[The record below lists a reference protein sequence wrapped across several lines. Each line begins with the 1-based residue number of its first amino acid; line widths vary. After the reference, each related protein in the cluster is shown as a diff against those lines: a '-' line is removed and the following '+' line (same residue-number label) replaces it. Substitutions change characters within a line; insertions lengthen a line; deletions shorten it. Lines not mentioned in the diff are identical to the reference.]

1 MANTTIEWTN
11 KTWNPTRGCSRV
23 SEGCRFCYAERQAA
37 RNLPGLNSPTTGKPF
52 AIMTDSG
59 PRWTGKVELIES
71 KLYEPLHWRKP
82 QRIFVN
88 SMSDLWHEALATED
102 QADIYGIMAMAHW
115 HDFQVLTKR
124 PQNRLAQFSD
134 PTFAREVES
143 RARDYISKTEGVASW
158 RFEWPLPNVWEGVSI
173 EDQPT
178 ADERIPLLLQT
189 SAAIRFVSYEPAL
202 GPVNFG
208 RYVPADDGDGH
219 CTKCGM
225 KLPDK
230 QESLDLLR
238 VGMTCDCPPGF
249 GPSLNWIIAGGESA
263 HGARPANPDWFK
275 SVRHQC
281 QSADV
286 PFFFKQWGEWSPTI
300 ETEPDNDRYHEW
312 PSGGFSARLGK
323 KAAGAMLD
331 GREWREFPK
340 ALPDSGKCRN

>member
-208 RYVPADDGDGH
+208 RYAGGF
-219 CTKCGM
+219 G
-225 KLPDK
+225 L
-230 QESLDLLR
+230 SLD
-238 VGMTCDCPPGF
+238 
-249 GPSLNWIIAGGESA
+249 WIIAGGESGP
-263 HGARPANPDWFK
+263 HARPPHPDWFR
-275 SVRHQC
+275 SVRDQC
-281 QSADV
+281 EVACV
-286 PFFFKQWGEWSPTI
+286 PFFFKQWGDWFTCTDGMVLRDPPQFVIGT
-300 ETEPDNDRYHEW
+300 
-312 PSGGFSARLGK
+312 SGVIAMSYKIGK
-323 KAAGAMLD
+323 KLAGAILD

-340 ALPDSGKCRN
+340 ALPKGIIHDYSGRGES